1 MSKQNVSKAAR
12 RGPVLTCLV
21 PDEGDRSG
29 RKSKPGMSVY
39 LRRNFLLSFLSSFI
53 SLFGSKLL
61 MISYAAYV
69 FKESGSATLSAVV
82 FGADWIA
89 NLFVGVFAAQYIDRQ
104 NAKRLLVRL
113 NVAAAAVTL
122 LFLALLGPGMFAGAV
137 VVIFVRSLLKSAVSN
152 ARVKALVQFFDE
164 RETEMYSP
172 VFNSSLPLAMAL
184 AGAVGVFILKFVGFT
199 AVVWIDATA
208 FVVAAVLMLF
218 VRPNKERL
226 AESLKDARAT
236 GKRSSL
242 SGARGALALMGRD
255 ETVATAVFYIVLSV
269 TAFQATYESLITVIP
284 EVWFRY
290 GESGT
295 ALFFTFESVAIMVGI
310 FGYQFF
316 NRRGL
321 ITRDR
326 EKKVNMAAVL
336 ASTVCYL
343 AMPMAQGNIYLCVAL
358 FSLMVLCGEVIWV
371 HQFKLMIAHTP
382 DSRVSSVVGVQTAIG
397 YSLMAVFAFV
407 FARGMDSIG
416 IDRAVYADIALIV
429 VLVIGW
435 EIFRKRIRERAPL
448 PVAAAS
454 AVLPEESRTH

>member
-1 MSKQNVSKAAR
+1 MSI
-12 RGPVLTCLV
+12 
-21 PDEGDRSG
+21 
-29 RKSKPGMSVY
+29 Y
-39 LRRNFLLSFLSSFI
+39 LRRNFLLSFLASFI

-69 FKESGSATLSAVV
+69 FKESGSATLSAII

-89 NLFVGVFAAQYIDRQ
+89 NLFVGLFAAQYIDRQ
-104 NAKRLLVRL
+104 NAKSLLIRL

-122 LFLALLGPGMFAGAV
+122 LFLGFMGPDMFAGAV
-137 VVIFVRSLLKSAVSN
+137 VIIFVRSLLKSAVSN

-164 RETEMYSP
+164 RETDMYSP

-208 FVVAAVLMLF
+208 FVVAAVLMMF
-218 VRPNKERL
+218 VRPNRARL
-226 AESLKDARAT
+226 EQSLRDAAAL
-236 GKRSSL
+236 GKQSSL
-242 SGARGALALMGRD
+242 SGARGAFALMGRD

-295 ALFFTFESVAIMVGI
+295 ALFFTFESIAIMAGI
-310 FGYQFF
+310 FLYQYF

-321 ITRDR
+321 ITPER
-326 EKKVNMAAVL
+326 ENKVNMAAVA

-343 AMPMAQGNIYLCVAL
+343 AMPAARGNVYLCVAL
-358 FSLMVLCGEVIWV
+358 FSLVVLCGEVIWV
-371 HQFKLMIAHTP
+371 HQFKLMIARTP
-382 DSRVSSVVGVQTAIG
+382 DSQVSAVVGVQTAIG

-416 IDRAVYADIALIV
+416 VDRALYADIVLIV
-429 VLVIGW
+429 ALVIGW
-435 EIFRKRIRERAPL
+435 EIVRKRIRERTSVP
-448 PVAAAS
+448 AAAPPLAFS
-454 AVLPEESRTH
+454 EEARTS